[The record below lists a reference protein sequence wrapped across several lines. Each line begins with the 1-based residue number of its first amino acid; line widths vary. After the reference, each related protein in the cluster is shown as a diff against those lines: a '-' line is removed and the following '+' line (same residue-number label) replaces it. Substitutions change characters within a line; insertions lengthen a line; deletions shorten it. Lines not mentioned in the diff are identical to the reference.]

1 MIKKEENISRD
12 ESINKLVVT
21 AFFAA
26 ITFLGIQI
34 FRVPLPAVVGTPF
47 VHFGHIFVV
56 MGVLLM
62 GGKRGA
68 VSGTLGLVIFDIL
81 NGYLQDVP
89 QVFLETIIKCLL
101 IGALFAVLKNR
112 AGGDRKKEYRG
123 AMICTVL
130 YGCMNILI
138 EFVMGIV
145 KMMILG
151 SGFAAAAVGS
161 AASIPATVVNVVFL
175 ILAEAL
181 LYRPVERL
189 YRRTSRQ

>member
-1 MIKKEENISRD
+1 MIKKEENVLRD

-151 SGFAAAAVGS
+151 SGFVAAAAGS

-189 YRRTSRQ
+189 YRRASRQ

>member
-1 MIKKEENISRD
+1 MKHRDTVTGKDENMKRMVI
-12 ESINKLVVT
+12 T

-26 ITFLGIQI
+26 ITFLGIQA
-34 FRVPLPAVVGTPF
+34 FRIPLPAVVGTPF

-56 MGVLLM
+56 LGVLLQ

-81 NGYLQDVP
+81 NGFLQDVP
-89 QVFLETIIKCLL
+89 QVFLETVIKFLL
-101 IGALFAVLKNR
+101 IGALFAALKKR
-112 AGGDRKKEYRG
+112 AEGNMRKEYRD
-123 AMICTVL
+123 AMFCTVV

-151 SGFAAAAVGS
+151 SGFAAAAAGS
-161 AASIPATVVNVVFL
+161 AASIPATVINVVFL
-175 ILAEAL
+175 VIAVAL
-181 LYRPVERL
+181 LYRPVEKL
-189 YRRTSRQ
+189 YRRMCA